1 MKSSLPCWLLVLS
14 IIAAPLAAQEIYR
27 VVDEHGNVT
36 YTDQKP
42 DDDADPVNLPEINVL
57 GEDDD
62 PLPVDEPETE
72 VAEPLRFTITSP
84 TEGEVF
90 SELAGDVRVE
100 MEINLEVPP
109 TTQIV
114 IFLNGQPQEPVPF
127 TGCHPGAV
135 ATRRLSHESRTAN
148 ARRPQ
153 DGHHPDRALRSGR
166 IARRA
171 LMDPAPQPDEL
182 VTGLI
187 RVDAGGRISWLN
199 RSAAD
204 LLTRSPTALE
214 KTSLEQHSPLL
225 DRWMRRARD
234 SSRSLSAPESSA

>member
-114 IFLNGQPQEPVPF
+114 IFLNGQPQEPVRSLDVTLEQLP
-127 TGCHPGAV
+127 PGDY
-135 ATRRLSHESRTAN
+135 HM
-148 ARRPQ
+148 
-153 DGHHPDRALRSGR
+153 RA
-166 IARRA
+166 
-171 LMDPAPQPDEL
+171 EL
-182 VTGLI
+182 QTP
-187 RVDAGGRISWLN
+187 GGRKMATTETVHFEVVASQGE
-199 RSAAD
+199 
-204 LLTRSPTALE
+204 P
-214 KTSLEQHSPLL
+214 
-225 DRWMRRARD
+225 
-234 SSRSLSAPESSA
+234 

>member
-1 MKSSLPCWLLVLS
+1 MKSSLPRWLLVLS

-90 SELAGDVRVE
+90 SEAAGDVRVK

-114 IFLNGQPQEPVPF
+114 IFLNGQPQEPVRSLDVTLEQLP
-127 TGCHPGAV
+127 PGDY
-135 ATRRLSHESRTAN
+135 HM
-148 ARRPQ
+148 
-153 DGHHPDRALRSGR
+153 RA
-166 IARRA
+166 
-171 LMDPAPQPDEL
+171 EL
-182 VTGLI
+182 QTP
-187 RVDAGGRISWLN
+187 GGRKMATTETVHFEVVASQGE
-199 RSAAD
+199 
-204 LLTRSPTALE
+204 P
-214 KTSLEQHSPLL
+214 
-225 DRWMRRARD
+225 
-234 SSRSLSAPESSA
+234 